1 MTIRTLIVGYEPP
14 SDLSALKPRDRR
26 NAEYFNSILQEY
38 DLGEVHFSSYQDYSE
53 KLDALNPMIA
63 ITFDETTAGNVRGHK
78 NDVFIYVVDAPSSI
92 FYRKAEVESRQE
104 KHRRIFKEIAG
115 LIQKIAEDGEEKAE
129 SARKYAAMT
138 FQDKYDM
145 VVKMLISDD
154 EKISKMGRE
163 FINRNDIDRDFIWIR
178 VKLIADL
185 WQNADAKG
193 RQEFMEAAMQGH
205 LNSGFAHQMEDFIDD
220 DGQVYKQYMFHDVRG
235 EDVNEIHLIPVA
247 TPGMGK
253 YDYETLANKYRN
265 LVGSRADLEAGLWK
279 KERDTSGTGDATKS
293 EDSPMASAEN
303 SKK

>member
-1 MTIRTLIVGYEPP
+1 MTIRIIIVGYEPP

-26 NAEYFNSILQEY
+26 NAEYFNSVLQEHN
-38 DLGEVHFSSYQDYSE
+38 LGEVHFATYQDYRE

-63 ITFDETTAGNVRGHK
+63 VTFDETTAGNVRGHK
-78 NDVFIYVVDAPSSI
+78 NDIFIYVVDTPSSI

-104 KHRRIFKEIAG
+104 KHQKIFKEIAG
-115 LIQKIAEDGEEKAE
+115 LIQKIVEDGEEKAE

-145 VVKMLISDD
+145 VVQMLISDD
-154 EKISKMGRE
+154 EKTRRLGFE

-178 VKLIADL
+178 AKLVTDL

-193 RQEFMEAAMQGH
+193 RQGFMEATMQGH
-205 LNSGFAHQMEDFIDD
+205 LNSGFAHQMENFIDD

-247 TPGMGK
+247 SPGMGK

-265 LVGSRADLEAGLWK
+265 LVGSRANLEAGLWK
-279 KERDTSGTGDATKS
+279 KERDTSDAEDATKF
-293 EDSPMASAEN
+293 EDSPIASAKT

>member
-1 MTIRTLIVGYEPP
+1 MTIRTLVVGYEPP
-14 SDLSALKPRDRR
+14 SDLSTLKPRDRR

-38 DLGEVHFSSYQDYSE
+38 DIGEIHFASYQDYRE
-53 KLDALNPMIA
+53 KLEVLNPMIA
-63 ITFDETTAGNVRGHK
+63 VTFDETTAGNVRGHK
-78 NDVFIYVVDAPSSI
+78 NDIFIYVVDAPSSI
-92 FYRKAEVESRQE
+92 FYRKAEIESRQE
-104 KHRRIFKEIAG
+104 KHRKIFKEMAG

-154 EKISKMGRE
+154 EKLSNMARE
-163 FINRNDIDRDFIWIR
+163 FINRNDIDKDFIWIR
-178 VKLIADL
+178 AKLLIDV
-185 WQNADAKG
+185 WQSMDAKG

-220 DGQVYKQYMFHDVRG
+220 DGQVYKQYMFHDAHG
-235 EDVNEIHLIPVA
+235 EGVNEIHLIPVA

-279 KERDTSGTGDATKS
+279 ERPSVTIPNEKDR
-293 EDSPMASAEN
+293 
-303 SKK
+303 